1 MSSIG
6 LISENDNSTVLA
18 EYTGLNRVATSF
30 QSEDALEKELIK
42 TLVEQGYER
51 LNINSEDELIL
62 NLRRQL
68 EKLNN
73 YHFTDG
79 EWDSFFTKV
88 IANKNDYIIEKT
100 RLIQEDYKQE
110 ITLDSGE
117 KKNIYL
123 IDKNNIHNNSL
134 QVLNQYVNND
144 GNFDNLLTH
153 PSFHLPKT
161 YRVTINAVL
170 TKSDI
175 NSIKEG
181 IILDDGIKT
190 LPSEI
195 KVVNY
200 DLEERKCTFELTIYE
215 GKNRQIRR
223 MMEALGYEVK
233 KLHRLSFGP
242 VRDDDLPIGAYRRL
256 RPHEIKSLKEMA
268 SKGQLNK

>member
-18 EYTGLNRVATSF
+18 EYKGLNKIETSF

-62 NLRRQL
+62 NLRKQL

-79 EWDSFFTKV
+79 EWDDFFTKV

-123 IDKNNIHNNSL
+123 KYKKNIHKNSIK
-134 QVLNQYVNND
+134 VLNNYVNND
-144 GNFDNLLTH
+144 GNFDIR
-153 PSFHLPKT
+153 
-161 YRVTINAVL
+161 YDVTFLFNVL
-170 TKSDI
+170 
-175 NSIKEG
+175 
-181 IILDDGIKT
+181 
-190 LPSEI
+190 
-195 KVVNY
+195 
-200 DLEERKCTFELTIYE
+200 
-215 GKNRQIRR
+215 
-223 MMEALGYEVK
+223 
-233 KLHRLSFGP
+233 H
-242 VRDDDLPIGAYRRL
+242 
-256 RPHEIKSLKEMA
+256 
-268 SKGQLNK
+268 

>member
-1 MSSIG
+1 MKQRVQTAIAQAGITSRRKAEKLILENRVTVNGIIVNQLGSSVDSKDIITIDDKPIEKEELVYFLLNKPRKYVCTVSDEHNRDKIVDLIDCPQRIFPVGRLDYDSTG
-6 LISENDNSTVLA
+6 LI
-18 EYTGLNRVATSF
+18 
-30 QSEDALEKELIK
+30 
-42 TLVEQGYER
+42 
-51 LNINSEDELIL
+51 IL
-62 NLRRQL
+62 
-68 EKLNN
+68 
-73 YHFTDG
+73 T
-79 EWDSFFTKV
+79 
-88 IANKNDYIIEKT
+88 
-100 RLIQEDYKQE
+100 
-110 ITLDSGE
+110 
-117 KKNIYL
+117 
-123 IDKNNIHNNSL
+123 
-134 QVLNQYVNND
+134 ND

-153 PSFHLPKT
+153 PSYHLPKT

-200 DLEERKCTFELTIYE
+200 DLEKRKCTFELTIYE

>member
-1 MSSIG
+1 MLNKPRKYVCTVSDEHNRDKIVDLIDCTQRIFPVGRLDYDSTG
-6 LISENDNSTVLA
+6 LI
-18 EYTGLNRVATSF
+18 
-30 QSEDALEKELIK
+30 
-42 TLVEQGYER
+42 
-51 LNINSEDELIL
+51 IL
-62 NLRRQL
+62 
-68 EKLNN
+68 
-73 YHFTDG
+73 T
-79 EWDSFFTKV
+79 
-88 IANKNDYIIEKT
+88 
-100 RLIQEDYKQE
+100 
-110 ITLDSGE
+110 
-117 KKNIYL
+117 
-123 IDKNNIHNNSL
+123 
-134 QVLNQYVNND
+134 ND

-200 DLEERKCTFELTIYE
+200 DLEKRKCTFELTIYE